1 MLSIVQIYANPNG
14 KMNGVARW
22 LLVMILINPSLDC
35 KNELEKII
43 TDKNGS
49 FIIQKISL
57 DEQAIILGNIYAPN
71 DANQQVAFFSKLNH
85 LLQEFS
91 HDNII
96 IGGDLNC
103 ALSPKDKLGG
113 TPVTRKASVIKEIE
127 NLCESHNL
135 HDIWLPLNPDLSR
148 FTWRNKSLK
157 IQCRLDF
164 FVISDDLCNLS
175 KKCEI
180 LLAPE
185 SDHSAV
191 SIHIQSDS
199 LAQKKAPV
207 SGSLTL
213 RFLKMKFILLPYRK
227 TFRNIKKNTLT

>member
-1 MLSIVQIYANPNG
+1 MQT
-14 KMNGVARW
+14 R
-22 LLVMILINPSLDC
+22 
-35 KNELEKII
+35 
-43 TDKNGS
+43 
-49 FIIQKISL
+49 
-57 DEQAIILGNIYAPN
+57 
-71 DANQQVAFFSKLNH
+71 LNH

-91 HDNII
+91 HDNVI
-96 IGGDLNC
+96 IGGNFNC

-113 TPVTRKASVIKEIE
+113 TPVTQKASVIKEIE

-135 HDIWLPLNPDLSR
+135 CDIWQTLNPDLSH

-157 IQCRLDF
+157 VQCRLDF
-164 FVISDDLCNLS
+164 FLISDDLCNLT

-199 LAQKKAPV
+199 LVQKKRPW
-207 SGSLTL
+207 
-213 RFLKMKFILLPYRK
+213 FLEVEHF
-227 TFRNIKKNTLT
+227 TS